1 MLNVHYYH
9 QHVSVFRTFSLLTIT
24 NLSHH
29 LIIMIIIIV
38 AITIIQD
45 SNHSYI
51 LWILQKK
58 KQLYLHICC
67 SAAKRLKNDE
77 WRRKL
82 KSSAGPVCVQSL
94 HILHAC
100 VCSNWAIRFLSPK
113 TAPVTA
119 ASSQKKQSKELDC
132 LSPCLLHHTH
142 KQTHAHVCAALKV
155 NDEYPVW
162 MD

>member
-9 QHVSVFRTFSLLTIT
+9 QHVSMFRTFSLLTIT

-38 AITIIQD
+38 AITIIQIVITVTFYE
-45 SNHSYI
+45 SFK
-51 LWILQKK
+51 KK

-67 SAAKRLKNDE
+67 SAK

-119 ASSQKKQSKELDC
+119 ASSQKKQSEELDC

-142 KQTHAHVCAALKV
+142 KQTHAHVCAALKG

>member
-1 MLNVHYYH
+1 MLNVHCYH

-29 LIIMIIIIV
+29 LIIMITIIV

-67 SAAKRLKNDE
+67 SAKRLKNDE
-77 WRRKL
+77 WRRKV

-119 ASSQKKQSKELDC
+119 ASSQKKQTEELDC
-132 LSPCLLHHTH
+132 LSPCLLHHAH
-142 KQTHAHVCAALKV
+142 KQTHAHVCAALKG